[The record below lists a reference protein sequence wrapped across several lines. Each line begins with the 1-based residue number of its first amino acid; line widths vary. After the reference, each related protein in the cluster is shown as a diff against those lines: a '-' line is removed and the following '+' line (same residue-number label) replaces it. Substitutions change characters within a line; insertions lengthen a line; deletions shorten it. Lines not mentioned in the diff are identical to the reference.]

1 MTLNGS
7 SGCASTR
14 ILPSGRS
21 PGTLVIA
28 SELLALG
35 STAREVRNTIGGSE
49 RRALVV
55 QENGW
60 TPALADD
67 VFKTNITANICGLKD
82 SLVV

>member
-28 SELLALG
+28 FEMLALG
-35 STAREVRNTIGGSE
+35 STAPEVRNTIGGSE
-49 RRALVV
+49 RRVLVV